1 MTESENP
8 SNTIGL
14 TSTIPVEIVLAAGY
28 RPMDLNNIFVT
39 SDESERLLTQAESAG
54 FAHNVCAWIKGI
66 YATVIRHGVKRV
78 IAVTGGDCSNTMALA
93 EVLNRRGVEIIP
105 FNYPLNRD
113 RASLMGQ
120 MERLRET
127 LSTTWTDTHR
137 MKRRLDRIREKLIR
151 LDRLTFQDNVVSG
164 FENHLF
170 LVSSSD
176 FKSDPDLYEK
186 ELDNFLQEAGTR
198 EPKREKI
205 RLGFLGVPPIFSD
218 LFERVESLGGR
229 IVFNEIQRQFSMPYR
244 CEDLIEQYLK
254 YTYPYDMQG
263 RIEDIRRA
271 VEERRLDGL
280 IHYTQTFCFRQ
291 IYDIILRETLSVPI
305 LTLEGDRPGPT
316 DSRTA
321 MRIETFIDMLASI
334 AVSPCHVS

>member
-1 MTESENP
+1 LTESENP

-14 TSTIPVEIVLAAGY
+14 TSTIPVEIVLAAGC
-28 RPMDLNNIFVT
+28 RPVDLNNIFVT

-54 FAHNVCAWIKGI
+54 FAHNICAWIKGI
-66 YATVIRHGVKRV
+66 YATVISHGVKRV
-78 IAVTGGDCSNTMALA
+78 IAVTGGDCSNTTALA

-113 RASLMGQ
+113 RALLIGQ

-137 MKRRLDRIREKLIR
+137 MKRRLDRIREKLIE

-176 FKSDPDLYEK
+176 FKSDPDFYEK
-186 ELDNFLQEAGTR
+186 ELDNFLQEARTR

-244 CEDLIEQYLK
+244 CEDLIDQYLK
-254 YTYPYDMQG
+254 YTYPYGMQG

-305 LTLEGDRPGPT
+305 LTLEGDRPGPI

-321 MRIETFIDMLASI
+321 MRIETFIAMLTPG
-334 AVSPCHVS
+334 AVAPYHVS